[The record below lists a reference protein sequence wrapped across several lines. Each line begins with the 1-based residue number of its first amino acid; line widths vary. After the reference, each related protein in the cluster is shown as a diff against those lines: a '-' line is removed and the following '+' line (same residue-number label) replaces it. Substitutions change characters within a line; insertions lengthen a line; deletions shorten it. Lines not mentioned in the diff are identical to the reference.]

1 MRSAMKCQFQSLDMV
16 VRRVLVD
23 PIPHGFSP
31 PMGQQAHF
39 NPPVLEPNM
48 DVEVAPMVP
57 DAQFAPNEQ
66 VGDAC
71 QTHDVVV
78 DPPHEIPLT
87 QNHPSKCLICM
98 VIGSLPPSLHPFF
111 HSFLSLLLMMQ
122 ETFLTMWM
130 FPLLLRKCTV
140 EMDSVAPIVLK
151 L

>member
-1 MRSAMKCQFQSLDMV
+1 MHRVVLD
-16 VRRVLVD
+16 R
-23 PIPHGFSP
+23 IPHVFP
-31 PMGQQAHF
+31 PEMGQQTHF
-39 NPPVLEPNM
+39 DPPVSEPNM

-57 DAQFAPNEQ
+57 DAQSAPNEL

-71 QTHDVVV
+71 QTHDVMA
-78 DPPHEIPLT
+78 DPPHEIPLI

-140 EMDSVAPIVLK
+140 EMDSVAQIVLK